1 MLSNIRPGSKIA
13 VVAPAGPASA
23 EALRVGLQ
31 ILSAR
36 YNIVHTYHPSLPSRT
51 HLPYLSDEDHRRAEL
66 FNRAVLDPE
75 IEAIFCARGGYGT
88 MRILRM
94 LNADVFQHR
103 HPLLVGLSDIT
114 ALHAWA
120 ANLGVPTVHGP
131 VVTQLGVLPRGNV
144 QSLFALIEGRG
155 TPLLSGLETLAGGRA
170 SGPLLGGNLTLLSHL
185 CGTPYM
191 PHFLGHIL
199 LLEEFAEAPY
209 RIDRMLTQLH
219 LAGVLDGLA
228 GIVLGQFIRC
238 DAPQGTPPS
247 MVTARQ
253 VLEERLGQLGIP
265 VVFGAPA
272 GHGEKN
278 LALPLGVP
286 AHLDADAGTLIFKVS

>member
-1 MLSNIRPGSKIA
+1 

-23 EALRVGLQ
+23 EALRAGLQ

-36 YNIVHTYHPSLPSRT
+36 YPTVHTYHPALPAGR
-51 HLPYLSDEDHRRAEL
+51 HLPYLSDEDQRRAEL

-75 IEAIFCARGGYGT
+75 VEAIFCARGGYGT
-88 MRILRM
+88 MRVLPS
-94 LNADVFQHR
+94 LDAEVFRHR
-103 HPLLVGLSDIT
+103 RPLLVGLSDIT

-120 ANLGVPTVHGP
+120 AILEVPTVHGP
-131 VVTQLGVLPRGNV
+131 VVTQLGVLPRGNI

-199 LLEEFAEAPY
+199 LLEEIAEAPY
-209 RIDRMLTQLH
+209 RIDRMLTQLQ
-219 LAGVLDGLA
+219 LAGVLDGLS
-228 GIVLGQFIRC
+228 GIVIGQFLRC
-238 DAPQGTPPS
+238 DAPQGTPPTP
-247 MVTARQ
+247 VTARE
-253 VLEERLGQLGIP
+253 VLFDRLGRLGIP
-265 VVFGAPA
+265 VAWGAPV
-272 GHGEKN
+272 GHNENN

-286 AHLDADAGTLIFKVS
+286 AHLDADAGTLIFKIG